1 MFLLNYHLEG
11 VSLGDED
18 YGGAL
23 EWIIFYYLKEEKT
36 KIKGLLNSVS
46 LYAFDDTFVPLFLP
60 ACLHLSLKMSN
71 SVAFVDFFLNPLTPV
86 SD

>member
-1 MFLLNYHLEG
+1 M
-11 VSLGDED
+11 GDED

-60 ACLHLSLKMSN
+60 ACLHLTLKMFN
-71 SVAFVDFFLNPLTPV
+71 SVAFVDDISLNPSTLA

>member
-1 MFLLNYHLEG
+1 M
-11 VSLGDED
+11 GDED

-36 KIKGLLNSVS
+36 KIKSLLNSVS

-60 ACLHLSLKMSN
+60 ACLHLTLKMFN
-71 SVAFVDFFLNPLTPV
+71 SVAFVDDISLNPSTLA

>member
-1 MFLLNYHLEG
+1 M
-11 VSLGDED
+11 GDED

-36 KIKGLLNSVS
+36 KIKSLLNSVS
-46 LYAFDDTFVPLFLP
+46 LYAFDYTFVPLFLP

-71 SVAFVDFFLNPLTPV
+71 SVAFVDDISPNPLTPV
-86 SD
+86 GD

>member
-1 MFLLNYHLEG
+1 M
-11 VSLGDED
+11 GDED

-36 KIKGLLNSVS
+36 KIKGLLDSVS

-60 ACLHLSLKMSN
+60 ACLHLTLKMFN
-71 SVAFVDFFLNPLTPV
+71 SVAFVDDISLNPSTLA

>member
-1 MFLLNYHLEG
+1 M
-11 VSLGDED
+11 SLGDED

-23 EWIIFYYLKEEKT
+23 EWMIFYYLKEEKT

-71 SVAFVDFFLNPLTPV
+71 SVAFVDDISLNPLTPV

>member
-1 MFLLNYHLEG
+1 M
-11 VSLGDED
+11 GDED

-36 KIKGLLNSVS
+36 KIKSLLNSVS

-60 ACLHLSLKMSN
+60 ACLHRQNLSLHYQHDIKK
-71 SVAFVDFFLNPLTPV
+71 T
-86 SD
+86 SDENKQKYQLGDQ

>member
-1 MFLLNYHLEG
+1 M
-11 VSLGDED
+11 GDED

-60 ACLHLSLKMSN
+60 ACLHLTLKMFN
-71 SVAFVDFFLNPLTPV
+71 SVAFVDDISLNPSTLG